1 MIMKLKDLKEK
12 QKRKLFVAIGLV
24 VAIFTSYLAFSLASM
39 YNDRSTENSYWQ
51 TYLEPSKDYE
61 KAVEERGQH
70 ATKVTVG
77 TYVEN
82 LKEINIKASSFR
94 VSYEIWFKWE
104 GDPKLDM
111 MNHYRIYKGTINK
124 QEVIKDYHNG
134 TTNYQKVRV
143 DATITKSFWTK
154 RFPLESH
161 QLRMYIESNYPV
173 EKVTFVG
180 DVERSGT
187 NPNLSITGYDL
198 TRSSNA
204 VTGYTIK
211 STGDPEIT
219 NDITSS
225 EYMSAIEINRSGPG
239 LYVKCF
245 IALLGTLTWI
255 MITLFLCSYH
265 HVDPL
270 GMIPA
275 ALFGTVSNIMVG
287 ANLLPDALD
296 LGLLEFVNIYGIMC
310 ILAGAIIVIN
320 VNRIRNAHEDKAFA
334 GYFGRRLFYLMMFF
348 IIIGN
353 ILFPLVSYMF

>member
-1 MIMKLKDLKEK
+1 MKFKDLKDK
-12 QKRKLFVAIGLV
+12 QKRKLFIATGLI
-24 VAIFTSYLAFSLASM
+24 VAIFTSYLAFSLTTLF
-39 YNDRSTENSYWQ
+39 NDKTAEDSYWQ
-51 TYLEPSKDYE
+51 SYLEPSDEYT
-61 KAVEERGQH
+61 KAVEERGQN
-70 ATKVTVG
+70 ATQVIVG

-82 LKEINIKASSFR
+82 LKEVNIKASSFR
-94 VSYEIWFKWE
+94 ASYEIWFKWE

-111 MNHYRIYKGTINK
+111 MNHFRIYKGTINK
-124 QEVIKDYHNG
+124 QEVIKDYHDG
-134 TTNYQKVRV
+134 TYNYQKIRV
-143 DATITKSFWTK
+143 DATVTKNFWTK

-161 QLRMYIESNYPV
+161 QLRMYVESNYPV

-180 DVERSGT
+180 DTTHSST

-198 TRSSNA
+198 TRSSNS
-204 VTGYTIK
+204 VTGYTQK
-211 STGDPEIT
+211 TTGDPEIK
-219 NDITSS
+219 NDITCS
-225 EYMSAIEINRSGPG
+225 EYMSAIEINRTGPG

-265 HVDPL
+265 HIDPL

-296 LGLLEFVNIYGIMC
+296 LGLLEYVNIFGIMC
-310 ILAGAIIVIN
+310 ILSGAIIVIN

-334 GYFGRRLFYLMMFF
+334 GYFGRRLFYLMVFF
-348 IIIGN
+348 ILLGN
-353 ILFPLVSYMF
+353 ILFPLVSYIN